1 MQQSILL
8 QNVSPEQ
15 LTELIN
21 NGIKTHLEPFLKT
34 PIIQNETLLSKKE
47 VLELLGITMNT
58 LDKHIKNGTI
68 PAYGLGARLMF
79 KKDEV
84 LASLTRI
91 N

>member
-1 MQQSILL
+1 MQSSILI
-8 QNVSPEQ
+8 QITPEQ

-21 NGIKTHLEPFLKT
+21 NGIKNHLEPFLKT
-34 PIIQNETLLSKKE
+34 PLIQNETLLSKKE
-47 VLELLGITMNT
+47 VLDLLGITMNT

>member
-1 MQQSILL
+1 MQSSILI
-8 QNVSPEQ
+8 QITPEQ

-21 NGIKTHLEPFLKT
+21 NGIKNHLEPFLKT

-47 VLELLGITMNT
+47 VLDLLGITMNT